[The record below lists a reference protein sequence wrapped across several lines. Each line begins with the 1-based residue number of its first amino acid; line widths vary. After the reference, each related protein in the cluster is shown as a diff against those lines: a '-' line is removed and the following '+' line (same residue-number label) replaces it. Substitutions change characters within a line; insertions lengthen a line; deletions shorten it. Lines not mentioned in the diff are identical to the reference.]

1 MIKGAKIVQKGEFQ
15 TVEYTATIGGQDITV
30 NRYPT
35 QSNKDKQVMK
45 PKYKKY
51 RKGPR

>member
-1 MIKGAKIVQKGEFQ
+1 MIKNAKIVQKGEFQ
-15 TVEYTATIGGQDITV
+15 TVEYTANIDGQDIIV

-35 QSNKDKQVMK
+35 QGNKDTQVIK
-45 PKYKKY
+45 PKYKRY